1 MTTPSH
7 ELSKEARSRFFPNV
21 MADWPVM
28 APPGPAFP
36 TPAELHYLRKKV
48 HSWPPT
54 WWSTGCCHL
63 LVAHLGPVQTDK
75 LIEIIQDDWPANLE
89 TQKYAP

>member
-48 HSWPPT
+48 PP
-54 WWSTGCCHL
+54 L
-63 LVAHLGPVQTDK
+63 AAHLV
-75 LIEIIQDDWPANLE
+75 
-89 TQKYAP
+89 